1 MIFNTLTN
9 NSNYFGMTFS
19 NYELFLDFESATFQ
33 NRKKGTKMQFLLITI
48 EYMFVR
54 RLFGDV
60 DEITLALA
68 KTILDELD
76 IDMDGFLQPGEFDKG
91 GRNIH
96 LFI

>member
-1 MIFNTLTN
+1 
-9 NSNYFGMTFS
+9 
-19 NYELFLDFESATFQ
+19 
-33 NRKKGTKMQFLLITI
+33 MQILLITI

-96 LFI
+96 LFIYSVIYLFIYSFIHLFI

>member
-1 MIFNTLTN
+1 
-9 NSNYFGMTFS
+9 
-19 NYELFLDFESATFQ
+19 
-33 NRKKGTKMQFLLITI
+33 MQILLITI
-48 EYMFVR
+48 EYIFVR

-91 GRNIH
+91 GCNIH
-96 LFI
+96 LFIFSFIYLLIYSFIH